1 MNGWL
6 KRVLKIGLT
15 YKEILLLVVLSLTA
29 TATEVFGIG
38 IFLPIFQ
45 FIRLGDLN
53 ALVSDSG
60 LWIYVINGFN
70 YFSLEPSLV
79 ALLLL
84 SFTFFL
90 GRQFFTYIRLIYNA
104 AVTQRLTQIQR
115 NRMFNAYIE
124 ADNSYHDN
132 IPVGNLVNVIT
143 TEVSG
148 AVTGVMAPME
158 LMVYTIML
166 FGYLS
171 VLFLLSWQMTLV
183 SAIVLLLAARISNI
197 WIKKSAHTGRKLVDA
212 NVLMSEFLVGRLRA
226 PRLVRLAG
234 TELAEK
240 NEFHQLTHAQRKHS
254 VYSSILQTRT
264 DVAMEPV
271 VIGLSLVF
279 LYFAYT
285 VLQLQIEVI
294 GLYLVIALRLMPTVK
309 GIISQWQSVQRYLGS
324 IEIIENRLS
333 VMKDSVEKD
342 IGMNSLISLNE
353 TVLFD
358 KVSYRYPKEK
368 NYTLKN
374 ISIEFKV
381 SEMTA
386 LVGPSGS
393 GKSTLI
399 DLLPRLRVP
408 QAGSIYVDHHP
419 IGEYTLSSLRQ
430 AIAYAPQSPQ
440 IFDGSVSNHIRYGK
454 YDATDEEIREA
465 AKLAGA
471 DKFIDQLPDGYDTLL
486 GEDAVNLSGG
496 QRQRLDLA
504 RALVRNASILILDE
518 PTSNLDAESEEAFRQ
533 ALRRIRNE
541 TETTII
547 IVAHR
552 LASVVDADQIV
563 VLNQG
568 RVDAIG
574 NHVEL
579 ISQDGWYLDAWV
591 LQGGSL
597 L

>member
-1 MNGWL
+1 M
-6 KRVLKIGLT
+6 
-15 YKEILLLVVLSLTA
+15 
-29 TATEVFGIG
+29 
-38 IFLPIFQ
+38 
-45 FIRLGDLN
+45 
-53 ALVSDSG
+53 SDSG